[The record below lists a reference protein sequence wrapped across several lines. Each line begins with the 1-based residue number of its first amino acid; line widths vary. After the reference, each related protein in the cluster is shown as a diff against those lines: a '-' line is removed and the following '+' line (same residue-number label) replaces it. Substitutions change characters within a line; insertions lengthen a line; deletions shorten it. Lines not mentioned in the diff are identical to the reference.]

1 MKALENRAVDSKRET
16 EILDALQ
23 DIRARNARNEQVG
36 QLVDLLAHAQMAE
49 VENEDDAERKRL
61 EHEDE
66 KLVEEVFS
74 RVALPTNSPTG
85 ERISGTSVVTV
96 KRKAEDTQ
104 PAMHHLLSELARA
117 LIASRSA
124 TLPAVAKRKKMEGK
138 SSLGIK
144 IVKKGKSYINT
155 SQVAANTSQIAATA
169 PQVADNVSPVIY
181 HSPRWPGC
189 SQCRLPGCNPPI
201 SVNVAHVLANA
212 SQVVHKAHPPSLAP
226 IAAQPP
232 SSSAPSLPPSSS
244 APSLPRPLPSIP
256 SPSSSVSQHISST
269 PADKTRAVIPTATV
283 PLSAQPKS
291 LEATHWTRRARRNAG
306 ATSQS
311 PFNDIDGVLGMGR
324 LGRRLWRFREV
335 MVLHRPI

>member
-124 TLPAVAKRKKMEGK
+124 TLPAVAKRKKMDGK

-181 HSPRWPGC
+181 HSPRSPGC
-189 SQCRLPGCNPPI
+189 SQCRPPGCNPPI

-212 SQVVHKAHPPSLAP
+212 SQVVPKAHPPSLAP
-226 IAAQPP
+226 IAAQ
-232 SSSAPSLPPSSS
+232 PPSSS

-306 ATSQS
+306 AAS
-311 PFNDIDGVLGMGR
+311 
-324 LGRRLWRFREV
+324 
-335 MVLHRPI
+335 